1 MKNLI
6 SETSKSLV
14 ATLALMA
21 ILCGAYPLVV
31 FGFSQLMFKDKANG
45 SLIKSADGTIQGS
58 ALIGQGFQGERYF
71 HPRPSAAGAG
81 YDAAGSGGSNL
92 GPTSAKLRDSIK
104 TRVEKYRLV
113 NGLQDSEKV
122 PPDAVMAS
130 GSGLDPEISPANAGL
145 QARRVARVR
154 DIPFDQMADLLRKH
168 TRKRDLGIL
177 GEPGVNVLT
186 LNLAL
191 DALNRDNPR

>member
-6 SETSKSLV
+6 GEFSKSILATVVLV
-14 ATLALMA
+14 I
-21 ILCGAYPLVV
+21 ILCGVYPCVV
-31 FGFSQLMFKDKANG
+31 FSFSQLLFSDKANG
-45 SLIKSADGTIQGS
+45 SLVKSPDGTILGS
-58 ALIGQGFQGERYF
+58 SRIGQNFKGEKYF

-92 GPTSAKLRDSIK
+92 GPTSAKLRDSIQA
-104 TRVEKYRLV
+104 RVERYRRMNALPNSV
-113 NGLQDSEKV
+113 KV

-130 GSGLDPEISPANAGL
+130 GSGLDPEISPDNARL
-145 QARRVARVR
+145 QAARVVR
-154 DIPFDQMADLLRKH
+154 VRGLSPDKVEELVRKN
-168 TRKRDLGIL
+168 TRNRALGFL

-191 DALNRDNPR
+191 DGLK